1 MDRID
6 FIETRDDIIRNIKTL
21 YSYLDG
27 EYGDEYKTWAVD
39 KMVQGKNFVVE
50 IIDSKVCF
58 APSRFVGYLD
68 NSKDKHEK
76 NHGDG
81 RQTDEK
87 IRSYYQKIQDE
98 RLDYLFQNELSKYA
112 VSSNYINEYILICY
126 KSVG

>member
-68 NSKDKHEK
+68 NS
-76 NHGDG
+76 
-81 RQTDEK
+81 
-87 IRSYYQKIQDE
+87 
-98 RLDYLFQNELSKYA
+98 
-112 VSSNYINEYILICY
+112 
-126 KSVG
+126 